1 MLNKPIKERAIAL
14 PFAVDYYGNINTAAT
29 QEKVWAD
36 RVRAVVGTMLEE
48 RLMRPEFGTEIPKLV
63 WDTSDITIEFIQK
76 EINNAFATYL
86 PLLEVQTV
94 ETVFNENENIITANI
109 AYSLPNNEEVIESI
123 GIATISP
130 TGALTEDNL

>member
-1 MLNKPIKERAIAL
+1 MLNKPIKEKAIAL
-14 PFAVDYYGNINTAAT
+14 PFAVDYYGNINVAAT

-36 RVRAVVGTMLEE
+36 RVRAVIGTMLEE
-48 RLMRPEFGTEIPKLV
+48 RIMRAEFGTEIPKLV
-63 WDTSDITIEFIQK
+63 WDTSDITVEFIQK
-76 EINNAFATYL
+76 EITNAFATYL

-94 ETVFNENENIITANI
+94 ETVFDENENIITANI

>member
-1 MLNKPIKERAIAL
+1 MINKPIKEKAIAL
-14 PFAVDYYGNINTAAT
+14 PFAVDYYGNINLAT
-29 QEKVWAD
+29 SQEKVWAD
-36 RVRAVVGTMLEE
+36 RVRAVIGTMLEE
-48 RLMRPEFGTEIPKLV
+48 RVMRPEFGTDIPKLV
-63 WDTSDITIEFIQK
+63 WDTSDIAAEFIQK

-94 ETVFNENENIITANI
+94 ETTFDVNENIVIANI
-109 AYSLPNNEEVIESI
+109 AYSLPNNQEVVETI